1 MAKKLQL
8 DNHLY
13 YNNREL
19 SWLAFNQRVLEEAI
33 DPNNP
38 LLERLK
44 FLAIFSSNLDEFFM
58 VRVAGLKDQVLAGF
72 NKPDNKAG
80 LTPKTQ
86 LATISLKN
94 HKLVEL
100 QYKTFSELIPELKA
114 EKIEFVDRIDQLSGE
129 VRKYLENYFDI
140 NIFPVL
146 TPMAIDAYR
155 PFPMLLNKSLNLAIL
170 IEDKEEFADC
180 KEKLAIVQVP
190 AVLDRFILLPTD
202 QEKHMIVM
210 LEDIISYQIEKLF
223 KGHHVKALTQFRI
236 TRNADMTIH
245 EEGAR
250 DLLKEIE
257 DELKKRKWGAA
268 VRLEIKSDTC
278 DEKIL
283 RYLQDELEVH
293 KKDTY
298 IMNGFLDLTFL
309 FSFYKTFAIEKEH
322 LVYDVMIPKPPQD
335 LSSLENIF
343 DVVSKRD
350 ILLHHPYESFEPII
364 DFVTEA
370 AEDPDVLAIKQT
382 LYRVSGNSP
391 VIKALEKAAEHG
403 KQVTVLVELKARF
416 DEENNVQWAKELEK
430 AGCHV
435 IYGMSSLKT
444 HSKITL
450 VVRRKNNN
458 IQRFVH
464 LGTGNYNDATAKT
477 YTDMGL
483 ITSKRKFGIDATNF
497 FNYLSGYTEK
507 PNFHHLSVAPFDIR
521 KDFIQL
527 FNDEIDYHKRYGNGK
542 IVAKMN
548 SLTDKKLIMKFY
560 EASNAGVEIDLIVRG
575 TCCLRPGIKGVSE
588 NITVRSIVGR
598 FLEHSRIYYFHQNGE
613 EKIFL
618 SSADMMTR
626 NLDKRVEILFPV
638 FEGLLKKRIKT
649 TLSLL
654 LSDNVKARL
663 QNSIGEYD
671 YVKRL
676 QDQPM
681 IDSQK
686 LLYEMLNDVSEDEE

>member
-1 MAKKLQL
+1 
-8 DNHLY
+8 
-13 YNNREL
+13 
-19 SWLAFNQRVLEEAI
+19 
-33 DPNNP
+33 
-38 LLERLK
+38 
-44 FLAIFSSNLDEFFM
+44 
-58 VRVAGLKDQVLAGF
+58 
-72 NKPDNKAG
+72 
-80 LTPKTQ
+80 
-86 LATISLKN
+86 
-94 HKLVEL
+94 
-100 QYKTFSELIPELKA
+100 
-114 EKIEFVDRIDQLSGE
+114 
-129 VRKYLENYFDI
+129 
-140 NIFPVL
+140 
-146 TPMAIDAYR
+146 
-155 PFPMLLNKSLNLAIL
+155 
-170 IEDKEEFADC
+170 
-180 KEKLAIVQVP
+180 
-190 AVLDRFILLPTD
+190 
-202 QEKHMIVM
+202 
-210 LEDIISYQIEKLF
+210 
-223 KGHHVKALTQFRI
+223 
-236 TRNADMTIH
+236 
-245 EEGAR
+245 
-250 DLLKEIE
+250 
-257 DELKKRKWGAA
+257 
-268 VRLEIKSDTC
+268 
-278 DEKIL
+278 
-283 RYLQDELEVH
+283 
-293 KKDTY
+293 
-298 IMNGFLDLTFL
+298 
-309 FSFYKTFAIEKEH
+309 
-322 LVYDVMIPKPPQD
+322 MIPKPPQD

-350 ILLHHPYESFEPII
+350 ILLHHPYESFEPVI

-370 AEDPDVLAIKQT
+370 AVDPDVLAIKQT

-527 FNDEIDYHKRYGNGK
+527 FSDEIDYHKRYGNGK

-560 EASNAGVEIDLIVRG
+560 EASNAGVEVDLIVRG

-613 EKIFL
+613 KNILIFC
-618 SSADMMTR
+618 R
-626 NLDKRVEILFPV
+626 
-638 FEGLLKKRIKT
+638 
-649 TLSLL
+649 
-654 LSDNVKARL
+654 
-663 QNSIGEYD
+663 YD
-671 YVKRL
+671 DPEL
-676 QDQPM
+676 G
-681 IDSQK
+681 
-686 LLYEMLNDVSEDEE
+686 